1 MFHIRKIHN
10 RLTTNA
16 WTIIFICLYLFFFLS
31 KLINFFIDKNKRLP
45 PFDIHSF
52 CAVSFLYIIHRCKRM
67 IRGEK
72 IDRIW
77 SEAILKF
84 YGMMSF
90 RRIDRCLAGR
100 VQLVAKIFEEFVN
113 ILSPVSSNARQI
125 LAN

>member
-1 MFHIRKIHN
+1 
-10 RLTTNA
+10 
-16 WTIIFICLYLFFFLS
+16 
-31 KLINFFIDKNKRLP
+31 
-45 PFDIHSF
+45 
-52 CAVSFLYIIHRCKRM
+52 M